1 MKHRR
6 FHEGEEVR
14 VGSQAMDR
22 RMIGRM
28 CRIEGLLRPVYGEH
42 RYTVST
48 ASGMS
53 SIMLEASL
61 QKILVRWEDC
71 AWQPRRV
78 R

>member
-14 VGSQAMDR
+14 VGPQACDR
-22 RMIGRM
+22 RMVGRV
-28 CRIEGLLRPVYGEH
+28 CKIEGLLRPIEGEH

-53 SIMLEASL
+53 TIVLEASL
-61 QKILVRWEDC
+61 QKILVRWDDC
-71 AWQPRRV
+71 VWQPRRV

>member
-14 VGSQAMDR
+14 VGPQAHDR
-22 RMIGRM
+22 RMIGRV
-28 CRIEGLLRPVYGEH
+28 CRIEGLLRPIEGMH

-61 QKILVRWEDC
+61 QKILVSWDDC
-71 AWQPRRV
+71 VWQPRRV